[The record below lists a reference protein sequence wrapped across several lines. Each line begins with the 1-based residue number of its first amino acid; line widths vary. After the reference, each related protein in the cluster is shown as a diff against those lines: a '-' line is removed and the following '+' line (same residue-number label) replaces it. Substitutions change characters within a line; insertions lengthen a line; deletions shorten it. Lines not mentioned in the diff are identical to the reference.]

1 MESVVHVVDTI
12 DIPAQLP
19 PTTSVRSSS
28 SSGGGHSHW
37 WIFGQKFPK
46 NEVVF
51 FVQIIIVYVVILT
64 SLVNLTLQR
73 GDNSGEQK
81 LWIALLSSSLG
92 YLLPNPSIR
101 P

>member
-1 MESVVHVVDTI
+1 MDLWAEV
-12 DIPAQLP
+12 
-19 PTTSVRSSS
+19 
-28 SSGGGHSHW
+28 SHD
-37 WIFGQKFPK
+37 
-46 NEVVF
+46 VVF

-73 GDNSGEQK
+73 GDNSEQK

-92 YLLPNPSIR
+92 YLLPNPSIQ

>member
-1 MESVVHVVDTI
+1 MESIVHVVDTG
-12 DIPAQLP
+12 DVSPQLP
-19 PTTSVRSSS
+19 STSVSSS
-28 SSGGGHSHW
+28 SSTGGHSHW

-64 SLVNLTLQR
+64 SLVNLTLRR
-73 GDNSGEQK
+73 GDNSDQK

>member
-1 MESVVHVVDTI
+1 MDSHHHPPIVPIDADTVPVPSI
-12 DIPAQLP
+12 Q
-19 PTTSVRSSS
+19 SS
-28 SSGGGHSHW
+28 SSGRLSHW
-37 WIFGQKFPK
+37 HLFGRKFPK

-64 SLVNLTLQR
+64 SLVNLTLR
-73 GDNSGEQK
+73 HCDNSEGK

-92 YLLPNPSIR
+92 YLLPNPTIR

>member
-1 MESVVHVVDTI
+1 MESIVHVVDTT
-12 DIPAQLP
+12 DVPPQLP
-19 PTTSVRSSS
+19 STSVSSS
-28 SSGGGHSHW
+28 STGGHSHW

-64 SLVNLTLQR
+64 SLVNLTLRR
-73 GDNSGEQK
+73 GDNSDQK